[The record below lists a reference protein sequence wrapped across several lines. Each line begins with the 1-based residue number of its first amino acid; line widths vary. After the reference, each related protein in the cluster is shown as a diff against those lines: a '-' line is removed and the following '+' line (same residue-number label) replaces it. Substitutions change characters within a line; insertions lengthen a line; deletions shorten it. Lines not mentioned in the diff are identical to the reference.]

1 MGGNKGS
8 NEIKETSYE
17 KAAADVANQQWSI
30 YQNELS
36 QYENSF
42 IERVGNYNSD
52 SNMSD
57 TKSDAD
63 LAYNSAYS
71 QNRDNTALSL
81 AASGVDPSSGKFKQT
96 QADITTDQAVSQ
108 ANTVNRAQSSEQ
120 DKYVAG
126 LSDVVAMGTG
136 QKATAL
142 QGLSDVATM
151 SANQAASDAQS
162 SFNTRSANT
171 QAVGAVAG
179 AGLRSYQN
187 YQKQNTAK
195 MDGVDGMTTQRAGL
209 NTYNVQSNPSGYMYS

>member
-1 MGGNKGS
+1 MGGNKN
-8 NEIKETSYE
+8 NEVKETSYE
-17 KAAADVANQQWSI
+17 RAAADVANQQWRI
-30 YQNELS
+30 YQDELS

-42 IERVGNYNSD
+42 IDRVGNYNSD

-63 LAYNSAYS
+63 LAYNAAYS
-71 QNRDNTALSL
+71 QNRDNTVLRL
-81 AASGVDPSSGKFKQT
+81 AASGVDPSSEKFRQA

-162 SFNTRSANT
+162 SFNTRSANM

-179 AGLRSYQN
+179 AGLRSYQD
-187 YQKQNTAK
+187 YQKQK